1 MHSKTDVEKFTES
14 ERKLLRELLKK
25 TEVDVRILNQ
35 IKLNK
40 KLYKLSTDILLQKMN
55 KPTEIYNTIKFLNYL
70 GLNNMTPI
78 QKTEFGKKL
87 KIELE
92 KLSNAGF
99 ASRHGPR
106 YVIEITKTLAKLNT
120 KIREIDLEIYLRQAL
135 HLEAYYDEA
144 FGKVVKE
151 LIKLIK
157 VSDDPIEKKA
167 REKRVGETLIYE
179 YWKSFDPVK
188 QREFYKQYKIGR
200 KFGAFDVPKPK
211 KKKPQ
216 NKLLTQKRRK

>member
-1 MHSKTDVEKFTES
+1 MQPKTNVEKFTES
-14 ERKLLRELLKK
+14 ERKLLRELLKN

-40 KLYKLSTDILLQKMN
+40 KLYELSIDILIQKMN
-55 KPTEIYNTIKFLNYL
+55 KPTEIYNTIKFLNYV
-70 GLNNMTPI
+70 GLNNLTPI
-78 QKTEFGKKL
+78 QKIELGKKL
-87 KIELE
+87 KIELD
-92 KLSNAGF
+92 KLSTAGF
-99 ASRHGPR
+99 GSRHGPN

-157 VSDDPIEKKA
+157 VSDNPTEKKA
-167 REKRVGETLIYE
+167 RERRVGETLIYE
-179 YWKSFDPVK
+179 YWQSFDPVK
-188 QREFYKQYKIGR
+188 QREFLKQYKIGR
-200 KFGAFDVPKPK
+200 KFGAFGVSKPK